1 MTESRV
7 EEAVRLFE
15 SGFNCAQSVFA
26 AYADIFGMDKEAAL
40 KLASPMGAGMGRMR
54 EVCGTVSAMADVSC
68 QSAFSQGTS
77 L

>member
-40 KLASPMGAGMGRMR
+40 KLASPMGAGMGL
-54 EVCGTVSAMADVSC
+54 
-68 QSAFSQGTS
+68 S
-77 L
+77 LIHI